1 LESGDLSPGKWIDM
15 KRLTIAILLTLAL
28 CLLAVSSAFAQDE
41 GITLKLSRDFGYSS
55 GTGDIQGLFSMK
67 VTGPDNL
74 VRVEFYIDETMIGED
89 TESPFRIQFSTDDY
103 SLGLHDLFAIGY
115 TSDGQ
120 ELRSR
125 LLTGNFVSADEG
137 WGAASKIIIPM
148 AVILVVAITLAVI
161 VPALATRGK
170 LEHLPLGAERT
181 YGIRGGAIC
190 PKCHRPFV
198 MHLWGLNLGLS
209 RYDRCPYCG
218 KWSVVRAQPL
228 TKLRAAEKVELTW
241 TQAEAPQI
249 SEDDKLRKEIEDSK
263 YQ

>member
-1 LESGDLSPGKWIDM
+1 M
-15 KRLTIAILLTLAL
+15 KKIAIVLFLALTL
-28 CLLAVSSAFAQDE
+28 CLLAVSLAFAQDE
-41 GITLKLSRDFGYSS
+41 SITLKLSRDFGYSS

-74 VRVEFYIDETMIGED
+74 VRVEFYIDETMVGED
-89 TESPFRIQFSTDDY
+89 AESPFRIQFSTDDY
-103 SLGLHDLFAIGY
+103 PLGLHDLYAIGY

-137 WGAASKIIIPM
+137 WGAASKIILPM
-148 AVILVVAITLAVI
+148 AVILLVAITLAVI
-161 VPALATRGK
+161 VPAIVTRGK
-170 LEHLPLGAERT
+170 LEHLPLGEERT

-190 PKCHRPFV
+190 PKCHRPFA

-218 KWSVVRAQPL
+218 KWSVVRVQSLAI
-228 TKLRAAEKVELTW
+228 LREAEKAELTW
-241 TQAEAPQI
+241 AEVEAPPA
-249 SEDDKLRKEIEDSK
+249 SEEDKLRKELDDSK
-263 YQ
+263 YQGM